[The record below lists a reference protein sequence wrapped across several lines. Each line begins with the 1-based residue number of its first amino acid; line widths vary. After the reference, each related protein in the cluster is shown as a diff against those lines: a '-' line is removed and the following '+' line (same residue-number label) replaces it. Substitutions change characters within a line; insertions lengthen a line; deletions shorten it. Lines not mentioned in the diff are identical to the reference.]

1 MVDAHLYGPEK
12 ELTVNPALIEVLFQM
27 KLFCALRK
35 PSDSAAVSYK
45 GNLIR
50 VPRMASNFSE
60 KKRKPPA
67 NRLTFRL
74 TSDSA
79 ECKINEIAGKTVIY
93 SFQSITRNITRRPFQ
108 SINR

>member
-1 MVDAHLYGPEK
+1 LVDAHLYGPEK

-50 VPRMASNFSE
+50 VPRMTSNFSKNMRE
-60 KKRKPPA
+60 PQA
-67 NRLTFRL
+67 NHLTFRML
-74 TSDSA
+74 FDSA
-79 ECKINEIAGKTVIY
+79 ECKIYEIAGQTVIY
-93 SFQSITRNITRRPFQ
+93 SFRSITRNITRLIF
-108 SINR
+108 SHLSH